1 MGNCRLAII
10 CPGQAGQRRDM
21 LDGLFADPL
30 LCDLRREAGDILGK
44 DVESWWRDLGEDDI
58 FVSGHAQF
66 AIALYQ
72 IAAWTRISRLVTP
85 VSLVAGYSIG
95 ELAAYH
101 VAGAIDGR
109 TALRLVRQRAQ
120 LMDRAAAGLGGAG
133 GCMLLWRGR
142 SSPAELSARNRIMAA
157 SGIDIAIVRSRS
169 EQVLAGPAHEID
181 SLLSNPA
188 ITNPDLVRL
197 AITVPSHS
205 RYLMAAVEPFGAALG
220 ESGLAAPRIPVLAGI
235 DAMRVRT
242 RELAVE
248 SLAQQIATTVR
259 WDRCMETLAESG
271 IDTVIELGP
280 GNDLSRLIEMEH
292 PRIAARSVDEFRDWR
307 SLGDWLASR

>member
-1 MGNCRLAII
+1 MGNVRLAII

-21 LDGLFADPL
+21 LDSLFVDHDL
-30 LCDLRREAGDILGK
+30 NDLRCAASDILGK
-44 DVESWWRDLGEDDI
+44 DVETWWHDLGEDAI
-58 FVSGHAQF
+58 FTSEHAQF

-72 IAAWTRISRLVTP
+72 IAAWTRISRVVTQ
-85 VSLVAGYSIG
+85 VSLIAGYSIG

-109 TALRLVRQRAQ
+109 TTLRLVQQRAQ
-120 LMDRAAAGLGGAG
+120 LMDRAAAGLATAG

-142 SSPAELSARNRIMAA
+142 CSPDELAVRNRIMAD

-169 EQVLAGPAHEID
+169 EQVLAGPAQTID
-181 SLLSNPA
+181 SLLANPA
-188 ITNPDLVRL
+188 ITNPNLVRL

-205 RYLMAAVEPFGAALG
+205 RYLIAAVESFSAALR
-220 ESGLAAPRIPVLAGI
+220 ESGLAAPGIPVLAGI
-235 DAMRVRT
+235 DGMKVRT
-242 RELAVE
+242 REQAIE
-248 SLAQQIATTVR
+248 SLSQQIATTVR

-271 IDTVIELGP
+271 INTVIELGP
-280 GNDLSRLIEMEH
+280 GNDLSRLIETDH

-307 SLGDWLASR
+307 SIGDWLDSR